1 MHETEEMFYEMSDP
15 RGILFYKSRQQI
27 KNCEVTLVVHWH
39 LRKSLCLFCPS
50 HRSVSPGPGDRMI
63 LVEEGDQT
71 LSTAVSER
79 VINGNNRV
87 KGVCGAVLRADILR
101 FERRK

>member
-1 MHETEEMFYEMSDP
+1 M
-15 RGILFYKSRQQI
+15 
-27 KNCEVTLVVHWH
+27 
-39 LRKSLCLFCPS
+39 
-50 HRSVSPGPGDRMI
+50 SPGPGDKII

-87 KGVCGAVLRADILR
+87 KDVCGAVLRADILR